1 MFHAID
7 MHCDTVMQGI
17 FSELA
22 GEGPADLYRMPGMV
36 DFERLIRGNAMAQ
49 FFAVF
54 LPSPRSWERR
64 GMAPVGDWTYIEKG
78 TEIFRR
84 SVSAHAD
91 IVASALNAKDIR
103 RNWLNG
109 KLSAVLTME
118 DGRAV
123 DGKLENLKKLYDDGY
138 RALSIIWNN
147 ENCFAY
153 PNAWDEADMMKGL
166 KPFGKEAVQY
176 MEELGILVD
185 CSHLNF
191 GGFDDLCDILKK
203 PFVATHSNA
212 MALSPH
218 KRNLDDPRLR
228 KLAAKGGCTGLNFGP
243 EFLNADTPGP
253 DKKTADKVSRASR
266 IAEHARH
273 IADVAGVDTVAI
285 GTDFDG
291 IHGDLEISSCDKM
304 YILENELKKQGFTEA
319 DIDKISYRNVLRVLD
334 EAVN

>member
-1 MFHAID
+1 MHGID
-7 MHCDTVMQGI
+7 MHCDTLMLGIMQQFKG
-17 FSELA
+17 
-22 GEGPADLYRMPGMV
+22 GPEPDLMKMPGMV
-36 DFERLIRGNAMAQ
+36 DFERLIKGEAMAQ

-54 LPSPRSWERR
+54 LLPEGAGKRFGIEIDD
-64 GMAPVGDWTYIEKG
+64 MDYINRG
-78 TEIFRR
+78 TEIFNK
-84 SVSAHAD
+84 SVAAHSD
-91 IVASALNAKDIR
+91 IVAKATNADEIR

-123 DGKLENLKKLYDDGY
+123 QGKLENLKKFYDDGY

-153 PNAWDEADMMKGL
+153 PNAWDEETMMKGL

-176 MEELGILVD
+176 MQELGMLVD
-185 CSHLNF
+185 TSHLNF

-212 MALSPH
+212 WELCHH
-218 KRNLDDPRLR
+218 KRNLTDDRLK
-228 KLAAKGGCTGLNFGP
+228 KLAAKGGVTGLNFGP
-243 EFLNADTPGP
+243 EFLNTKTQTAESMDH
-253 DKKTADKVSRASR
+253 DKDSTAFM

-273 IADVAGVDTVAI
+273 IADVAGVDTVAL

-291 IHGDLEISSCDKM
+291 IGGNLEVGSPDKM
-304 YILENELKKQGFTEA
+304 WKLEKELKRHGFTEA
-319 DIDKISYRNVLRVLD
+319 EIDKSGYRNVLRVMD
-334 EAVN
+334 EACK

>member
-1 MFHAID
+1 MIHAID
-7 MHCDTVMQGI
+7 MHCDTIMKGI
-17 FSELA
+17 FSELT
-22 GEGPADLYRMPGMV
+22 GEGPADLMKMPGMV

-54 LPSPRSWERR
+54 LPSPEGWKRR
-64 GMAPVGDWTYIEKG
+64 GLELDDWTYIEKG
-78 TEIFRR
+78 TEIFNR
-84 SVSAHAD
+84 SVAAHSD
-91 IVASALNAKDIR
+91 IVAPARNANDIR

-123 DGKLENLKKLYDDGY
+123 QGKLENLKKLYDDGY

-153 PNAWDEADMMKGL
+153 PNAWAEADMMKGL

-176 MEELGILVD
+176 MQELGILVD
-185 CSHLNF
+185 TYHLNF
-191 GGFDDLCDILKK
+191 GGFDDLCDILTK

-218 KRNLDDPRLR
+218 KRNLDDSRLK

-243 EFLNADTPGP
+243 EFLNEDTYGP
-253 DKKTADKVSRASR
+253 DKTTADHNSTAARLAQ
-266 IAEHARH
+266 HARH
-273 IADVAGVDTVAI
+273 SVDVAGVDTVAI

-291 IHGDLEISSCDKM
+291 IGGNLEIPSCDKM
-304 YILENELKKQGFTEA
+304 YILEAALKKEGFTEA
-319 DIDKISYRNVLRVLD
+319 EIDKIGYRNVLRVMD
-334 EAVN
+334 EAVK